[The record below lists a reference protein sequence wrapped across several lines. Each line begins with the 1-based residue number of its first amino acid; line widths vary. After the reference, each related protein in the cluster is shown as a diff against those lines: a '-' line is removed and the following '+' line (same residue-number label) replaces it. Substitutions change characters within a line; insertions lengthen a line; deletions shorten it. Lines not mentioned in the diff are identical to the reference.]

1 MGQEEKEKED
11 EECGTS
17 VLLISYSLKGLKQL
31 TDLCQWRNLSAAAP
45 ANAGGGPSRGPR
57 RGPTGPKG
65 AHKDGPIKQLAHMI
79 IVDYSAIS
87 SGFTDVVT
95 ALLLFL
101 TLPVTVA
108 TAERSFS
115 KLKLI
120 KNYLRNTMG
129 QERLSGLSLL
139 AIEASQ
145 AKTMQT
151 GKLIKRFSD
160 MKARKMK
167 LK

>member
-1 MGQEEKEKED
+1 
-11 EECGTS
+11 
-17 VLLISYSLKGLKQL
+17 
-31 TDLCQWRNLSAAAP
+31 
-45 ANAGGGPSRGPR
+45 
-57 RGPTGPKG
+57 
-65 AHKDGPIKQLAHMI
+65 MI

-95 ALLLFL
+95 ALFLFL

-139 AIEASQ
+139 AIEAS
-145 AKTMQT
+145 
-151 GKLIKRFSD
+151 
-160 MKARKMK
+160 
-167 LK
+167 

>member
-1 MGQEEKEKED
+1 
-11 EECGTS
+11 
-17 VLLISYSLKGLKQL
+17 
-31 TDLCQWRNLSAAAP
+31 
-45 ANAGGGPSRGPR
+45 
-57 RGPTGPKG
+57 
-65 AHKDGPIKQLAHMI
+65 MI
-79 IVDYSAIS
+79 IVNYSAIS

-129 QERLSGLSLL
+129 QERLSGLF
-139 AIEASQ
+139 AIEASR

>member
-1 MGQEEKEKED
+1 MVSQEFPLQLV
-11 EECGTS
+11 C
-17 VLLISYSLKGLKQL
+17 LKATL
-31 TDLCQWRNLSAAAP
+31 RNEIYKLS
-45 ANAGGGPSRGPR
+45 S
-57 RGPTGPKG
+57 
-65 AHKDGPIKQLAHMI
+65 IKQLAHMI

-87 SGFTDVVT
+87 SGFADVVT

-120 KNYLRNTMG
+120 KNYLRNAMG

-139 AIEASQ
+139 AIEASR

-151 GKLIKRFSD
+151 GKVIKRFSD

>member
-1 MGQEEKEKED
+1 M
-11 EECGTS
+11 
-17 VLLISYSLKGLKQL
+17 
-31 TDLCQWRNLSAAAP
+31 P
-45 ANAGGGPSRGPR
+45 GGPRAPKGPNGPR
-57 RGPTGPKG
+57 RG

-87 SGFTDVVT
+87 YGFTDVVT

-129 QERLSGLSLL
+129 RTLVRSV
-139 AIEASQ
+139 A
-145 AKTMQT
+145 
-151 GKLIKRFSD
+151 
-160 MKARKMK
+160 ARN
-167 LK
+167 

>member
-1 MGQEEKEKED
+1 
-11 EECGTS
+11 
-17 VLLISYSLKGLKQL
+17 
-31 TDLCQWRNLSAAAP
+31 
-45 ANAGGGPSRGPR
+45 
-57 RGPTGPKG
+57 
-65 AHKDGPIKQLAHMI
+65 MI

-139 AIEASQ
+139 AIEASR

-167 LK
+167 LKWDWDWELWEYCEGPFCASYSYSREADLAGFSPVFDAHKISLHSFINTWDVLMYNTVRNVKFSFASILDWYFP